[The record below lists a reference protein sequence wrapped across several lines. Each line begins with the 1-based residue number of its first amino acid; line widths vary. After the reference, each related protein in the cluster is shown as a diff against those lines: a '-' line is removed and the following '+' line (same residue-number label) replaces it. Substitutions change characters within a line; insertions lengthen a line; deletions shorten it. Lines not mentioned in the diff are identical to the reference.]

1 MQTTGTLEEINID
14 YKTGKPKISFLIND
28 KHKLSDIEQLKGLK
42 LKIEAKK
49 YIKKRTT
56 NANNYFWKLLQ
67 EICELADIDTIEEYK
82 RRVKELGIFRRFKIE
97 KDNVN
102 TFEKM
107 WTAQGIAWFSEIADT
122 EYIGDTEF
130 KIINVDITE
139 MISSDEL
146 IENINNLQI
155 DENDY
160 YEIYLIGKRKFEID
174 KYDLKKMITNQRI
187 IKLKNLTKRD
197 YDIQKIVDENTLK
210 GLFVKEILD
219 RMENYDSDKELLEN
233 ALEIGLEILDK

>member
-28 KHKLSDIEQLKGLK
+28 KDKLSDIEQLKDLK

-67 EICELADIDTIEEYK
+67 EICELADIDTIKEYK

-107 WTAQGIAWFSEIADT
+107 WTAQGIAWFCEIADT
-122 EYIGDTEF
+122 TYIGDTEF
-130 KIINVDITE
+130 KIINAYYG
-139 MISSDEL
+139 SSSFSRKQMARL
-146 IENINNLQI
+146 IDGVVQDCKAYGIETKPQA
-155 DENDY
+155 
-160 YEIYLIGKRKFEID
+160 EID
-174 KYDLKKMITNQRI
+174 SLLK
-187 IKLKNLTKRD
+187 
-197 YDIQKIVDENTLK
+197 EW
-210 GLFVKEILD
+210 
-219 RMENYDSDKELLEN
+219 DK
-233 ALEIGLEILDK
+233 K